1 MQNNRVLISVY
12 TYADKCTVLL
22 RVTFLLIVKAVN
34 KHNKCLE
41 IMSMENLAPPDIGF
55 YPPIRLEDIQID
67 LRMNIGKVISPHQK
81 NSLNNGHLT
90 PVM

>member
-1 MQNNRVLISVY
+1 MNYRTMQNDRVLISVY
-12 TYADKCTVLL
+12 TYAYKCTVLL

-67 LRMNIGKVISPHQK
+67 L
-81 NSLNNGHLT
+81 NN
-90 PVM
+90 